1 MSLRIF
7 FIDNNVICEQK
18 QFYFFLP
25 TVYTFS
31 TGRTAHTR
39 ISSGILKRSDV
50 GDPFVPDLSEKN
62 LIFLINYDVSCWI
75 FVETVYQVK
84 ISLYFWVDW
93 VFSLSWKGVRHGL
106 IFTNKFKFI
115 FIKEENMVLSKF
127 WGRSLCGDP
136 FWFNRYDIPPQ
147 ESNETFFV
155 VKYNQ
160 FSVSYVLEMIII
172 YIFLLWVTGIALAV
186 YLYIT

>member
-50 GDPFVPDLSEKN
+50 GGHPFVPDLSEKT
-62 LIFLINYDVSCWI
+62 LSFLSIMMLAVGF

-84 ISLYFWVDW
+84 ISLYFWVD
-93 VFSLSWKGVRHGL
+93 
-106 IFTNKFKFI
+106 
-115 FIKEENMVLSKF
+115 
-127 WGRSLCGDP
+127 
-136 FWFNRYDIPPQ
+136 
-147 ESNETFFV
+147 
-155 VKYNQ
+155 
-160 FSVSYVLEMIII
+160 
-172 YIFLLWVTGIALAV
+172 
-186 YLYIT
+186 